1 MTDLEY
7 DVLDELYFLTSFQEL
22 SKRCQLNSEELKVVL
37 GTLLEKGWLNC
48 FIEKDVPLQKE
59 DVDLDAFSSQY
70 FYLASKSGLF
80 AHNSN
85 I

>member
-1 MTDLEY
+1 MTDQEY

-22 SKRCQLNSEELKVVL
+22 SKRSQMNTPELKEVL
-37 GTLLEKGWLNC
+37 GTLLGKGWLNC

-59 DVDLDAFSSQY
+59 EVDLDNFYSQY